1 MYKKITI
8 SFYEHSEGEIKK
20 ILSEQHGAQI
30 KVEGLAT
37 IELQKLCVIALD
49 EGYFL
54 HSLDNEPDKNGW
66 TAYLSPL

>member
-1 MYKKITI
+1 MYKKIAI

-37 IELQKLCVIALD
+37 IELQKLCVIAM
-49 EGYFL
+49 EVV
-54 HSLDNEPDKNGW
+54 
-66 TAYLSPL
+66 